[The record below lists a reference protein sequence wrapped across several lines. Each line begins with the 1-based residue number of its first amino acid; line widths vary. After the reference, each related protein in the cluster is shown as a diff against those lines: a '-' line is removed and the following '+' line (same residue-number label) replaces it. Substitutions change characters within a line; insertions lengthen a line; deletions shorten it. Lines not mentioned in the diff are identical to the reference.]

1 MRLNLRIAGALI
13 AVLGMLAPVPD
24 AAAGK
29 FLNKKEEGAKYTPG
43 DKWEAYIHDDKGL
56 DWALRQPV
64 EQNDEKD
71 WMFLRFT
78 DYKGPKNRLA
88 IMQIENKTASVE
100 QAENGEDGTVV
111 VTSHI
116 AEVPVAALEEMLT
129 TSLFNTNRFELTER
143 KAIQTV
149 LAEQDFGKSG
159 RVSEQT
165 AAKVGKLLGAN
176 YMMFAAVNE
185 WTPVKS
191 RIGGAIGGYGAKI
204 LGAVGGG
211 KTTAEIAMS
220 FRIVD
225 ATSGKVLFSE
235 TVRAEAGSWGLIIG
249 GFGGPGGGM
258 GGLDRSSPIG
268 YAVQSCL
275 NKAAYK
281 IAMFLKERSWTGTV
295 AKVEGGKV
303 YVNAGSD
310 SGLVTGT
317 KLIALSKG
325 EAIID
330 PTTGLSL
337 GDDTDVIGHLQ
348 VTTVKEKYSIAAIVE
363 GCEGLKK
370 GDLVELAEGGLTGT
384 PLSSGG
390 GGNP

>member
-1 MRLNLRIAGALI
+1 
-13 AVLGMLAPVPD
+13 
-24 AAAGK
+24 
-29 FLNKKEEGAKYTPG
+29 
-43 DKWEAYIHDDKGL
+43 
-56 DWALRQPV
+56 
-64 EQNDEKD
+64 
-71 WMFLRFT
+71 
-78 DYKGPKNRLA
+78 
-88 IMQIENKTASVE
+88 MQVENKTAAIE
-100 QAENGEDGTVV
+100 QAASNEDTVV
-111 VTSHI
+111 VTNHI

-165 AAKVGKLLGAN
+165 AAKVGKILGAN

-235 TVRAEAGSWGLIIG
+235 TVRAEAGSWGLTIG

-258 GGLDRSSPIG
+258 GGVDRSSPIG

-281 IAMFLKERSWTGTV
+281 IAMFLKERSWTGTIV
-295 AKVEGGKV
+295 KVDGGKV

-310 SGLVTGT
+310 SGIVTGT
-317 KLIALSKG
+317 KLIALAKG
-325 EAIID
+325 EAIVD

-348 VTTVKEKYSIAAIVE
+348 VTTVKEKFSIATIVE
-363 GCEGLKK
+363 GCDGLKK
-370 GDLVELAEGGLTGT
+370 GDLVELAESGLTGT
-384 PLSSGG
+384 PLPSGG
-390 GGNP
+390 SGNP